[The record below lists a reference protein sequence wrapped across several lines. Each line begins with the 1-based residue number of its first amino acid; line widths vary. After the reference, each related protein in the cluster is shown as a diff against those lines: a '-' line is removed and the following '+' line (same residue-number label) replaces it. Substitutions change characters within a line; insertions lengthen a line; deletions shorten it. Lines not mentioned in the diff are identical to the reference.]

1 MTPFRI
7 AITGPESTGK
17 STLSAQLAE
26 ALDCPWR
33 PEAAREYLN
42 DLGRPYEEADLMQ
55 IFRKQ
60 HQAENALLRPFPEF
74 LILDT
79 EETVLRI
86 WSEEKYGRCDL
97 RILQSLAENPPD
109 LYLLTGID
117 LPWEPDPLRE
127 HPDPA
132 DRLRLWKAYQ
142 DAVIASGK
150 PWRALEGSPEQRLK
164 AALEAVQKAQSE
176 GPTDFPVLD
185 L

>member
-1 MTPFRI
+1 MNTFRI

-17 STLSAQLAE
+17 STLAAQLAE
-26 ALDCPWR
+26 ALGCPWR
-33 PEAAREYLN
+33 PEAARKYLT
-42 DLGRPYEEADLMQ
+42 DIGRHYEEADLYE

-60 HQAENALLRPFPEF
+60 QQAEATLLQQKPDF

-97 RILQSLAENPPD
+97 RILQRLAGNPPD

-127 HPDPA
+127 HPAPA
-132 DRLRLWKAYQ
+132 DRLRLWKMYQ
-142 DAVIASGK
+142 DAVLYAGV
-150 PWRALEGSPEQRLK
+150 PWVSLNGSAPERLRQALSV
-164 AALEAVQKAQSE
+164 VQKAV
-176 GPTDFPVLD
+176 PDAKPIFRY
-185 L
+185 